1 MYNSHIIHSSHL
13 RHNLPFSNF
22 NRSINLHSRGCLLT
36 NIILIPCR
44 HIRRMFICFHVSV
57 PLTEARRQRLALE
70 DAETRRTSSRGL
82 IPRAKVKTIK
92 MTFVIIFGEWTTTK
106 HRHLLSFHHKESIKS
121 GILPSKNL
129 FWVFLVSVFVLCWS
143 PYIVFDL
150 LQVRLGRL
158 SHEKWLLEYLL
169 PKKSGEIL
177 INLGVW
183 THSPLW
189 DNHRR
194 GDLHPEHGPAQ
205 LSG

>member
-13 RHNLPFSNF
+13 RHNLPFSKF

-92 MTFVIIFGEWTTTK
+92 MTFVIIFGEWTTTCCLFNAK
-106 HRHLLSFHHKESIKS
+106 NPSNPESCHLRTCFEFFLFQFLFFVGPHTSCSIFS
-121 GILPSKNL
+121 
-129 FWVFLVSVFVLCWS
+129 
-143 PYIVFDL
+143 
-150 LQVRLGRL
+150 R
-158 SHEKWLLEYLL
+158 
-169 PKKSGEIL
+169 
-177 INLGVW
+177 
-183 THSPLW
+183 W
-189 DNHRR
+189 D
-194 GDLHPEHGPAQ
+194 
-205 LSG
+205 